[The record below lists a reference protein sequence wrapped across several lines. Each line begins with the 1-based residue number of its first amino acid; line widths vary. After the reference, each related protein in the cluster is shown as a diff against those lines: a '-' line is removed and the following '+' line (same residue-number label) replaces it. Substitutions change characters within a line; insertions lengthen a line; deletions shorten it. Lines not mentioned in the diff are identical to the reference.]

1 LNVARCTWDDNVE
14 GRSGV
19 APGPAAGTVAKGMR
33 REGLKVARCTLHV
46 GRQRG
51 RAQRRCA
58 RTGGGDSGEGDE
70 ARGVEGCTLH
80 VARGT
85 TTWSTGSGDSGEGM
99 RREGLKVAR
108 CTLHVGQQRGGAQRR
123 CARTGSGDSG
133 EGREARGVEGCTL
146 HVARG
151 TTTWRGAAALRP
163 YRQRGQWRGD
173 EARGERG
180 ARGLLT
186 LAKCNTHD

>member
-1 LNVARCTWDDNVE
+1 MHVARCTWDDNVE

-58 RTGGGDSGEGDE
+58 RTGGGDSGAGD
-70 ARGVEGCTLH
+70 
-80 VARGT
+80 
-85 TTWSTGSGDSGEGM
+85 
-99 RREGLKVAR
+99 
-108 CTLHVGQQRGGAQRR
+108 
-123 CARTGSGDSG
+123 
-133 EGREARGVEGCTL
+133 EARGVEGCTL

-163 YRQRGQWRGD
+163 DRQRGQWR
-173 EARGERG
+173 EARR
-180 ARGLLT
+180 ARGRKDAGAKVTGCRCCTLHVDRGKTEPLPLHHIAPSPRRRNVAALVQIGAKKSDTRLFSLLFPC
-186 LAKCNTHD
+186 LLVK

>member
-1 LNVARCTWDDNVE
+1 MNVARCTWDDNVE

-51 RAQRRCA
+51 GAQRRCA
-58 RTGGGDSGEGDE
+58 RTGSGG
-70 ARGVEGCTLH
+70 
-80 VARGT
+80 
-85 TTWSTGSGDSGEGM
+85 SGEGM
-99 RREGLKVAR
+99 RLEGGGR
-108 CTLHVGQQRGGAQRR
+108 RGDVGAQRR

-133 EGREARGVEGCTL
+133 EGDEARGVEGCTL

-163 YRQRGQWRGD
+163 DRQRGQWRGD
-173 EARGERG
+173 EARGDEARGERRARREARGDEARGERREARSEKREARGERG
-180 ARGLLT
+180 ARGTLL
-186 LAKCNTHD
+186 